1 MLSDLKDC
9 TLCAGWSESALAS
22 VGRIVQAREYAPN
35 AVIFRQGEA
44 ANGAFVLVTGE
55 AEVVRLLP
63 GGGELLLASLAAG
76 DIVGELGLISDIPRS
91 ATVRGRGVVSG
102 LVFDRQRYQGAL
114 HFRDPAVL
122 ALSRVILRRIAD
134 LARRMMTQLSGNAP
148 ALAAAPEAYDI
159 ASSAPTAGVAPLFD
173 YPRFLPLLRCFRPFT
188 NLHWQPLLATL
199 APASLRVGERLH
211 AAGTAADGITFVV
224 RGALEAIGAELV
236 AARPVHIIGPGFIS
250 GLPAALDGGP
260 HPLTVLA
267 REQSVVLRLPQ
278 VAFDSLLARGDEVG
292 VAAHEAIS
300 DALAECLVR
309 LNSRLAQMTGIQR
322 AQDLLSTVQSRNE

>member
-22 VGRIVQAREYAPN
+22 VGRIVHAREYTPH
-35 AVIFRQGEA
+35 AVIFKQGEA

-91 ATVRGRGVVSG
+91 ATVRARGVVRG

-114 HFRDPAVL
+114 QFRDPAVL
-122 ALSRVILRRIAD
+122 ALSRVILLRIAD
-134 LARRMMTQLSGNAP
+134 LARRMMTQLSGNTLALGALPQARDVAP
-148 ALAAAPEAYDI
+148 P
-159 ASSAPTAGVAPLFD
+159 APTAVEAPLFD

-199 APASLRVGERLH
+199 TPASLRIGERLN
-211 AAGTAADGITFVV
+211 AAGAAADGIIFVV
-224 RGALEAIGAELV
+224 RGALEAIGAELID
-236 AARPVHIIGPGFIS
+236 ARPVHIIGPGFIS
-250 GLPAALDGGP
+250 GLPAALDGKP

-278 VAFDSLLARGDEVG
+278 AEFNNLLAREDEVG

-322 AQDLLSTVQSRNE
+322 AQDLLGTVQSRTE

>member
-250 GLPAALDGGP
+250 GLPAALDGRP

-278 VAFDSLLARGDEVG
+278 VEFDNLLAREDEVG